1 MTQIGREGL
10 ATKADL
16 AEFERRLTN
25 KLYAVS
31 GTLIALIVAAK
42 LIL

>member
-1 MTQIGREGL
+1 MTQVRLEDL

-16 AEFERRLTN
+16 AGFERRLAN

-31 GTLIALIVAAK
+31 GILVALIVAAK